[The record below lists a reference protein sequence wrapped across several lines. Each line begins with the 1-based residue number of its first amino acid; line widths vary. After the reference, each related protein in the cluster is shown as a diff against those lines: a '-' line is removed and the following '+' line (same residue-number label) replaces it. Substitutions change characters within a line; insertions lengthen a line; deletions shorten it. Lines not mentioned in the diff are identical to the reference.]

1 MVNKNNPGTDRRHAS
16 ALRILE
22 NGPHAPQ
29 CPHGHG
35 PLTTITDATAPTG
48 VAMACP
54 QCGQRR
60 GMEITM
66 LRTLLNPENAD
77 FDQPLATSP
86 TNKPA
91 PPANPAPPAGT
102 NTNTDTDTDT
112 ATLDVTAEIP
122 RVQPE
127 DTAREP
133 LGKITAHHTRDDT
146 DGDEA
151 DLDHIP
157 PPPRGHRPDGTIRT
171 TGWLQLG
178 ARPISSGLWAALAG
192 AALGLALIDLNI
204 WLPLILPAAAY
215 ALWFATTRWIRPA
228 SAATNLEQVYA
239 DELLPGDA
247 IRVYGPIGPVG
258 IVDQVTPAT
267 NEQVLVRFTGG
278 TQRFL
283 PADARC
289 HLVALRN

>member
-1 MVNKNNPGTDRRHAS
+1 MVNNPDKTPATDRHHAS

-35 PLTTITDATAPTG
+35 PLTTITDHTAPTG

-54 QCGQRR
+54 ECGQRR

-77 FDQPLATSP
+77 FDQPLTTTP
-86 TNKPA
+86 TGPTE
-91 PPANPAPPAGT
+91 PTDNPSL
-102 NTNTDTDTDT
+102 T
-112 ATLDVTAEIP
+112 ATTEIP
-122 RVQPE
+122 RVRPE

-133 LGKITAHHTRDDT
+133 LGKITPAHIRDDHA
-146 DGDEA
+146 DSDEA
-151 DLDHIP
+151 DLDDVP
-157 PPPRGHRPDGTIRT
+157 PPPRGQQPDGTIRT

-178 ARPISSGLWAALAG
+178 RRPISSGLWAVLAG
-192 AALGLALIDLNI
+192 AALGLALIDLNT

-215 ALWFATTRWIRPA
+215 ATWFATIRWIRPA
-228 SAATNLEQVYA
+228 SAATNLELLHA

-247 IRVYGPIGPVG
+247 IRIYGPIGPVG

-267 NEQVLVRFTGG
+267 NQQVLVRFTGG

-283 PADARC
+283 PEDARC